1 MHRTES
7 REPRAL
13 HRPQAW
19 AGVALGAALAFAA
32 LLPLALGAPRAWDLA
47 AADALARAVT
57 PAVRE
62 ALDALS
68 TLHAPRFVLAWTAL
82 AALGIAVR
90 RRDAGGAALLV
101 AAVIGGSAVN
111 HVVKHAVERARPHAD
126 ALASLAGDHSF
137 PSGHVASATLLWGAL
152 ALLVAL
158 GARRRAT
165 VLAAGAGAAVIVA
178 AVGVA
183 RVALGR
189 HYPSDVLA
197 AVVLGVGWL
206 ALCGAAL
213 ARYLLR
219 GTRRML
225 QA

>member
-1 MHRTES
+1 MHRTEP
-7 REPRAL
+7 RDPRAMR
-13 HRPQAW
+13 RPEAW
-19 AGVALGAALAFAA
+19 AAVALGAALAFAA
-32 LLPLALGAPRAWDLA
+32 MLPLGLGAPRAWDLA
-47 AADALARAVT
+47 AADALVQAVT
-57 PAVRE
+57 PAWRE
-62 ALDALS
+62 AMDALS
-68 TLHAPRFVLAWTAL
+68 ALHAPRFVLAWTAL
-82 AALGIAVR
+82 AALVIAAR
-90 RRDAGGAALLV
+90 RGDAGAAALLV

-126 ALASLAGDHSF
+126 ALASIGTDHSF

-158 GARRRAT
+158 GARRRAAA
-165 VLAAGAGAAVIVA
+165 LAAGAGATVVVA

-213 ARYLLR
+213 VRYRLR
-219 GTRRML
+219 GTHRML